1 MIITGV
7 ILAIVAFAASV
18 LTFFSGFGLGTL
30 LLAFMLIYFP
40 AEIAIALTAVV
51 HLFNNIFKWWLTKSH
66 IDIQTVFK
74 FGLPGIVGA
83 MAGVYVLSFITHI
96 PVLYH
101 YNIHGQAH
109 VISWTKIIVG
119 TVMVIF
125 VIWDW
130 IPSFKKV
137 EFSSSYQVAGGLITG
152 FFGGLSGHQGALR
165 SAFLVKGKL
174 DKSTFIATG
183 VAIAC
188 LIDITRIPLYLSQIK
203 KELLT
208 SHTALLSVCIIAAL
222 AGSITGN
229 YWLQKVTFK
238 NIQNIVAI
246 MVMTMAILLITGIL

>member
-1 MIITGV
+1 MIVTGV

-30 LLAFMLIYFP
+30 LLAFMLLYFP

-51 HLFNNIFKWWLTKSH
+51 HLFNNVFKWWLTKSH
-66 IDIQTVFK
+66 IDAQTVLK
-74 FGLPGIVGA
+74 FGLPAIIGA
-83 MAGVYVLSFITHI
+83 MVGVYALTFISHI
-96 PVLYH
+96 PVLYKYSLQDH
-101 YNIHGQAH
+101 THF
-109 VISWTKIIVG
+109 ISWTKIIVG
-119 TVMVIF
+119 SVMVIF

-130 IPSFKKV
+130 IPTFRKV
-137 EFSSSYQVAGGLITG
+137 EFSSSYQVVGGLITG

-188 LIDITRIPLYLSQIK
+188 LIDITRIPLYINQVK

-208 SHTALLSVCIIAAL
+208 THTALLSVCIIAAL
-222 AGSITGN
+222 TGSIAGN
-229 YWLQKVTFK
+229 FWLQKVTFK